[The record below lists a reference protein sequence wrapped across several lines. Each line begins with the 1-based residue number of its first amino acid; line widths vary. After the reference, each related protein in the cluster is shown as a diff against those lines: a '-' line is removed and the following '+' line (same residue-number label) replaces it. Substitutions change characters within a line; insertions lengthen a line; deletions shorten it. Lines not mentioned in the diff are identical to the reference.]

1 MVVPINVTVLKGLD
15 QLSAQ
20 LIIDGY
26 TLGGAQNSSGEV
38 IDEFQTDVLIIRSS
52 LDFIDEII
60 NDKINDLGSL
70 VIEAFNA
77 RNGNTYRDFI
87 YYHSIPWFP
96 SFNVQALTEN
106 EPIFATRCIPKI
118 FYRTHALQ
126 LFSNDPSI
134 PEYKLTFVPTTEW
147 LCAEPYDA
155 YISFHLADLIRN
167 MNMIMNTPYSE
178 FINYVE

>member
-38 IDEFQTDVLIIRSS
+38 IDEFQTDVLFIRSS

-60 NDKINDLGSL
+60 DDKINDLGSL

-134 PEYKLTFVPTTEW
+134 PEYKLTFVPTTEL

-155 YISFHLADLIRN
+155 YISFHLADLLRN
-167 MNMIMNTPYSE
+167 MNMIMNTPYRE
-178 FINYVE
+178 FVNYVK